1 MFYDAELIFL
11 KDILNKYHLRTC
23 ILNPDDNM
31 MDIIDSSLVGFLN
44 MSGDK
49 FTFNEMFP
57 MLQENTIYKFTDILM
72 CSYYFL
78 LLPDTDKPLILSIG
92 PYLKRDINRT
102 AMLERAESLN
112 LDPRGMGS
120 LEYYLGNT
128 PLIHDEG
135 PIFAVICTLADKIW
149 GGPQNYTVTDLKG
162 ENLSP
167 FQSFDLKNSDEQS
180 ENSAAFNM
188 KIMEQRYAYENELMS
203 AVSGGLTHK
212 VELLLTNFSEMAFE
226 KRTADPLRNVKNYCI
241 IMNTLLR
248 KAAENGGV
256 HPLYI
261 DSVSSDYAKK
271 IEELA
276 SVEQTG
282 KFMVEI
288 FRAYCNLVKN
298 HSISKYSSAVQK
310 TIVAVD
316 ADLTADLSL
325 KAMAELNNVSAGYLS
340 SLFKK
345 ETGLTLTDFV
355 NKRRMKMAKKL
366 LATTNLQIQTVAGH
380 CGILDVQYFTKMFK
394 RYEGQTPK
402 EFRASL

>member
-1 MFYDAELIFL
+1 MFYDAELLFL
-11 KDILNKYHLRTC
+11 KDILSKYHLHTS
-23 ILNPDDNM
+23 IINPKDNVSN
-31 MDIIDSSLVGFLN
+31 ITHNSFNGFFYQIGDSV
-44 MSGDK
+44 
-49 FTFNEMFP
+49 TFNELFP
-57 MLQENTIYKFTDILM
+57 DIKENTIYKFTDMLM

-78 LLPDTDKPLILSIG
+78 LLPQADEPLVLSIG
-92 PYLKRDINRT
+92 PYLKQEISRT
-102 AMLERAESLN
+102 ALLERAETLN
-112 LDPRGMGS
+112 LDPRGIGD
-120 LEYYLGNT
+120 LEFYLGNT
-128 PLIHDEG
+128 PLIQDES
-135 PIFAVICTLADKIW
+135 PIFAVIGTFADKIW
-149 GGPQNYTVTDLKG
+149 GGTQNYSVTDIKG
-162 ENLSP
+162 DAVSS
-167 FQSFDLKNSDEQS
+167 FQSFDFKKGDKQTEDN
-180 ENSAAFNM
+180 AFNM
-188 KIMEQRYAYENELMS
+188 KIMEQRYSYENELMS

-212 VELLLTNFSEMAFE
+212 VELLLTNFSEITFE

-271 IEELA
+271 IEELT

-298 HSISKYSSAVQK
+298 HSISKYSPAVQK

-325 KAMAELNNVSAGYLS
+325 KAMSELNNVSAGYLS
-340 SLFKK
+340 ALFKK

-355 NKRRMKMAKKL
+355 NKRRIKMAKKL

-394 RYEGQTPK
+394 RYEGKTPK

>member
-1 MFYDAELIFL
+1 MFYNAELLFL
-11 KDILNKYHLRTC
+11 KDILSKYHLHTS
-23 ILNPDDNM
+23 IINPKDNVSN
-31 MDIIDSSLVGFLN
+31 ITHNSFNGFFYHVGDSV
-44 MSGDK
+44 
-49 FTFNEMFP
+49 TFNELFP
-57 MLQENTIYKFTDILM
+57 DIKENTIYKFTDMLM

-78 LLPDTDKPLILSIG
+78 LLPQADEPLVLSIG
-92 PYLKRDINRT
+92 PYLKQEISRT
-102 AMLERAESLN
+102 ALLERAETLN
-112 LDPRGMGS
+112 LDPRGIGD
-120 LEYYLGNT
+120 LEFYLINT
-128 PLIHDEG
+128 PLIQDES
-135 PIFAVICTLADKIW
+135 PIFAVIGTFADKIW
-149 GGPQNYTVTDLKG
+149 GGTQNYSVTDIKG
-162 ENLSP
+162 DAASS
-167 FQSFDLKNSDEQS
+167 FQSFDFKKGDKQTEDN
-180 ENSAAFNM
+180 AFNM
-188 KIMEQRYAYENELMS
+188 KIMEQRYSYENELMN

-212 VELLLTNFSEMAFE
+212 VELLLTNFSEITFE

-271 IEELA
+271 IEELT

-298 HSISKYSSAVQK
+298 HSISKYSPAVQK

-325 KAMAELNNVSAGYLS
+325 KAMSELNNVSAGYLS
-340 SLFKK
+340 ALFKK

-355 NKRRMKMAKKL
+355 NKRRIKMAKKL

-394 RYEGQTPK
+394 RYEGKTPK

>member
-1 MFYDAELIFL
+1 MFYDAELLFL
-11 KDILNKYHLRTC
+11 KDILSKYHLHTS
-23 ILNPDDNM
+23 IINPKDNVSN
-31 MDIIDSSLVGFLN
+31 ITHNSFNGFFYQIGDSV
-44 MSGDK
+44 
-49 FTFNEMFP
+49 TFNELFP
-57 MLQENTIYKFTDILM
+57 DIKENTIYKFTDILM

-78 LLPDTDKPLILSIG
+78 LLPQADEPLVLSIG
-92 PYLKRDINRT
+92 PYLKQEISRT
-102 AMLERAESLN
+102 ALLERAETLN
-112 LDPRGMGS
+112 LDPRGIGD
-120 LEYYLGNT
+120 LEFYLGNT
-128 PLIHDEG
+128 PLIQDES
-135 PIFAVICTLADKIW
+135 PIFAVIGTFADKIW
-149 GGPQNYTVTDLKG
+149 GGTQNYSVTDIKG
-162 ENLSP
+162 DAVSS
-167 FQSFDLKNSDEQS
+167 FQSFDFKNGDRQTED
-180 ENSAAFNM
+180 NAFNM
-188 KIMEQRYAYENELMS
+188 KIMEQRYSYENELMN

-212 VELLLTNFSEMAFE
+212 VELLLTNFSEITFE

-261 DSVSSDYAKK
+261 DSVSSNYAKK
-271 IEELA
+271 IEELT

-298 HSISKYSSAVQK
+298 HSISKYSPAVQK

-325 KAMAELNNVSAGYLS
+325 KAMSELNNVSAGYLS
-340 SLFKK
+340 ALFKK

-355 NKRRMKMAKKL
+355 NKRRIKMAKKL

-394 RYEGQTPK
+394 RYEGKTPK

>member
-1 MFYDAELIFL
+1 MFYDAELLFL
-11 KDILNKYHLRTC
+11 KDILSKYHLHTS
-23 ILNPDDNM
+23 IINPKDNVSN
-31 MDIIDSSLVGFLN
+31 ITHNSFNGFFYHVGDSV
-44 MSGDK
+44 
-49 FTFNEMFP
+49 TFNELFP
-57 MLQENTIYKFTDILM
+57 DIKENTIYKFTDMLM

-78 LLPDTDKPLILSIG
+78 LLPQTDEPLVLSIG
-92 PYLKRDINRT
+92 PYLKQEISRT
-102 AMLERAESLN
+102 ALLERAETLN
-112 LDPRGMGS
+112 LDPRGIGD
-120 LEYYLGNT
+120 LEFYLINT
-128 PLIHDEG
+128 PLIQDES
-135 PIFAVICTLADKIW
+135 PIFAVIGTFADKIW
-149 GGPQNYTVTDLKG
+149 GGTQNYSVTDIKG
-162 ENLSP
+162 DAVSS
-167 FQSFDLKNSDEQS
+167 FQSFDFKKGDKQTEDN
-180 ENSAAFNM
+180 AFNM
-188 KIMEQRYAYENELMS
+188 KIMEQRYSYENELMN

-212 VELLLTNFSEMAFE
+212 VELLLTNFSEITFE

-271 IEELA
+271 IEELT

-298 HSISKYSSAVQK
+298 HSISKYSPAVQK

-325 KAMAELNNVSAGYLS
+325 KAMSELNNVSAGYLS
-340 SLFKK
+340 ALFKK

-355 NKRRMKMAKKL
+355 NSRRIKMAKKL

-394 RYEGQTPK
+394 RYEGKTPK

>member
-1 MFYDAELIFL
+1 MFYDAELLFL
-11 KDILNKYHLRTC
+11 KDILSKYHLHTS
-23 ILNPDDNM
+23 IINPKDNVSN
-31 MDIIDSSLVGFLN
+31 ITHNSFNGFFYHVGDSV
-44 MSGDK
+44 
-49 FTFNEMFP
+49 TFNELFP
-57 MLQENTIYKFTDILM
+57 DIKENTIYKFTDMLM

-78 LLPDTDKPLILSIG
+78 LLPQTDEPLVLSIG
-92 PYLKRDINRT
+92 PYLKQEISRT
-102 AMLERAESLN
+102 ALLERAETLN
-112 LDPRGMGS
+112 FDPRGIGD
-120 LEYYLGNT
+120 LEFYLINT
-128 PLIHDEG
+128 PLIQDES
-135 PIFAVICTLADKIW
+135 PIFAVIGTFADKIW
-149 GGPQNYTVTDLKG
+149 GGTQNYSVTDIKG
-162 ENLSP
+162 DAVSS
-167 FQSFDLKNSDEQS
+167 FQSFDFKKGDKQTEDN
-180 ENSAAFNM
+180 AFNM
-188 KIMEQRYAYENELMS
+188 KIMEQRYSYENELMS

-212 VELLLTNFSEMAFE
+212 VELLLTNFSEITFE

-271 IEELA
+271 IEELN

-298 HSISKYSSAVQK
+298 HSISKYSPAVQK

-325 KAMAELNNVSAGYLS
+325 KAMSELNNVSAGYLS
-340 SLFKK
+340 ALFKK

-355 NKRRMKMAKKL
+355 NKRRIKMAKKL

-394 RYEGQTPK
+394 RYEGKTPK

>member
-1 MFYDAELIFL
+1 MFYDAELVFL
-11 KDILNKYHLRTC
+11 KDILNKYHLRAFVF
-23 ILNPDDNM
+23 NPNDNIR
-31 MDIIDSSLVGFLN
+31 DIIDTWAGGFFLPSDN
-44 MSGDK
+44 QI
-49 FTFNEMFP
+49 TFNEMFP
-57 MLQENTIYKFTDILM
+57 DIKGNTIYKFTDMLM

-78 LLPDTDKPLILSIG
+78 LLPKTDNPLILSIG
-92 PYLKRDINRT
+92 PYLKQEINRT
-102 AMLERAESLN
+102 LMLERAESLN
-112 LDPRGMGS
+112 LDPRGTGS

-128 PLIHDEG
+128 PFIRDEAH
-135 PIFAVICTLADKIW
+135 IFALVCTFADRIW

-162 ENLSP
+162 DSPSP
-167 FQSFDLKNSDEQS
+167 FQSFIFKNGDTET
-180 ENSAAFNM
+180 ENAANFNM
-188 KIMEQRYAYENELMS
+188 KMMEQRYAYENELMS

-226 KRTADPLRNVKNYCI
+226 KRNSDPLRNVKNYCI

-256 HPLYI
+256 HPIYI
-261 DSVSSDYAKK
+261 DSVSSDYAKR

-288 FRAYCNLVKN
+288 FKAYCSLVKN
-298 HSISKYSSAVQK
+298 HSISKYSPAVQK
-310 TIVAVD
+310 TIVAID

-325 KAMAELNNVSAGYLS
+325 KAMSELNNVSAGYLS
-340 SLFKK
+340 TLFKK
-345 ETGLTLTDFV
+345 ETGHTLTDFV
-355 NKRRMKMAKKL
+355 NKRRIKMAKKL
-366 LATTNLQIQTVAGH
+366 LKTTNLQIQTVAGH

-394 RYEGQTPK
+394 RYEGKTPK

>member
-1 MFYDAELIFL
+1 MFYDAELLFL
-11 KDILNKYHLRTC
+11 KDILSKYHLHTS
-23 ILNPDDNM
+23 IINPKDNVSN
-31 MDIIDSSLVGFLN
+31 ITHNSFNGFFYHVGDSV
-44 MSGDK
+44 
-49 FTFNEMFP
+49 TFNELFP
-57 MLQENTIYKFTDILM
+57 DIKENTIYKFTDMLM

-78 LLPDTDKPLILSIG
+78 LLPQTDEPLVLSIG
-92 PYLKRDINRT
+92 PYLKQEISRT
-102 AMLERAESLN
+102 ALLERAETLN
-112 LDPRGMGS
+112 LDPRGIGD
-120 LEYYLGNT
+120 LEFYLGNT
-128 PLIHDEG
+128 PLIQDES
-135 PIFAVICTLADKIW
+135 PIFAVIGTFADKIW
-149 GGPQNYTVTDLKG
+149 GGTQNYSVTDIKG
-162 ENLSP
+162 DAVSS
-167 FQSFDLKNSDEQS
+167 FQSFDFKKGDKQTEDN
-180 ENSAAFNM
+180 AFNM
-188 KIMEQRYAYENELMS
+188 KIMEQRYSYENELMN

-212 VELLLTNFSEMAFE
+212 VELLLTNFSEITFE

-271 IEELA
+271 IEELT

-298 HSISKYSSAVQK
+298 HSISKYSPAVQK

-325 KAMAELNNVSAGYLS
+325 KAMSELNNVSAGYLS
-340 SLFKK
+340 ALFKK

-355 NKRRMKMAKKL
+355 NKRRIKMAKKL

-394 RYEGQTPK
+394 RYEGKTPK

>member
-1 MFYDAELIFL
+1 MFYDAELLFL
-11 KDILNKYHLRTC
+11 KDILSKYHLHTS
-23 ILNPDDNM
+23 IINPKDNVSN
-31 MDIIDSSLVGFLN
+31 ITHNSFNGFFYHVGDSV
-44 MSGDK
+44 
-49 FTFNEMFP
+49 TFNELFP
-57 MLQENTIYKFTDILM
+57 DIKENTIYKFTDILM

-78 LLPDTDKPLILSIG
+78 LLPQADEPLVLSIG
-92 PYLKRDINRT
+92 PYLKQEISHT
-102 AMLERAESLN
+102 ALLERAETLN
-112 LDPRGMGS
+112 LDPRGIGD
-120 LEYYLGNT
+120 LEFYLGNT
-128 PLIHDEG
+128 PLIQDES
-135 PIFAVICTLADKIW
+135 PIFAVIGTFADKIW
-149 GGPQNYTVTDLKG
+149 GGTQNYSVTDIKG
-162 ENLSP
+162 DAVSS
-167 FQSFDLKNSDEQS
+167 FQSFDFKNGDRQTED
-180 ENSAAFNM
+180 NAFNM
-188 KIMEQRYAYENELMS
+188 KIMEQRYSYENELMN

-212 VELLLTNFSEMAFE
+212 VELLLTNFSEITFE

-271 IEELA
+271 IEELT

-298 HSISKYSSAVQK
+298 HSISKYSPAVQK

-325 KAMAELNNVSAGYLS
+325 KAMSELNNVSAGYLS
-340 SLFKK
+340 ALFKK

-355 NKRRMKMAKKL
+355 NSRRIKMAKKL

-394 RYEGQTPK
+394 RYEGKTPK

>member
-1 MFYDAELIFL
+1 MFYDAELLFL
-11 KDILNKYHLRTC
+11 KDILSKYHLHTS
-23 ILNPDDNM
+23 IINPKDNVSN
-31 MDIIDSSLVGFLN
+31 ITHNSFNGFFYQIGDSV
-44 MSGDK
+44 
-49 FTFNEMFP
+49 TFNELFP
-57 MLQENTIYKFTDILM
+57 DIKENTIYKFTDMLM

-78 LLPDTDKPLILSIG
+78 LLPQADEPLVLSIG
-92 PYLKRDINRT
+92 PYLKQEISRT
-102 AMLERAESLN
+102 ALLERAETLN
-112 LDPRGMGS
+112 LDPRGIGD
-120 LEYYLGNT
+120 LEFYLGNT
-128 PLIHDEG
+128 PLIQDES
-135 PIFAVICTLADKIW
+135 PIFAVIGTFADKIW
-149 GGPQNYTVTDLKG
+149 GGTQNYSVTDIKG
-162 ENLSP
+162 DAVSS
-167 FQSFDLKNSDEQS
+167 FQSFDFKKGDKQTEDN
-180 ENSAAFNM
+180 AFNM
-188 KIMEQRYAYENELMS
+188 KIMEQRYSYENELMN

-212 VELLLTNFSEMAFE
+212 VELLLTNFSEITFE

-271 IEELA
+271 IEELT

-298 HSISKYSSAVQK
+298 HSISKYSPAVQK

-325 KAMAELNNVSAGYLS
+325 KAMSELNNVSAGYLS
-340 SLFKK
+340 ALFKK
-345 ETGLTLTDFV
+345 ETGLTLTNFV
-355 NKRRMKMAKKL
+355 NSRRIKMAKKL

-394 RYEGQTPK
+394 RYEGKTPK